1 MVKAASEMQR
11 DAQDQV
17 NAFLEKLQL
26 HPLGK
31 VRLTDLNSTDSK
43 SQMLLHCTEAADSTP
58 KHIILSH

>member
-1 MVKAASEMQR
+1 MVKAASEMQRR

-31 VRLTDLNSTDSK
+31 VRLTNLNSTNSK
-43 SQMLLHCTEAADSTP
+43 RQQKSNAAALHRGC
-58 KHIILSH
+58 

>member
-43 SQMLLHCTEAADSTP
+43 RQQKSNAAALHRGC
-58 KHIILSH
+58 